1 MNERRQRHEGHHMP
15 SAFRTASSTI
25 PAAAFVA
32 ALAAQPAVAQSPA
45 DYYKGK
51 NLSIVIGYSAGGGYD
66 LYARVLGRHIAK
78 HIPGNPAIVPQNMP
92 GAGSLKALEYV
103 NKVAPKDGLTIGTF
117 GRTLPLA
124 PLIEGAK
131 FDASKLEWV
140 GSITDDTSTCVAWH
154 TSPVKKWEDL
164 KTKKFT
170 VGGLGKGS
178 DPEIFAKVLI
188 NLFKLDNVKL
198 VSGYRGTNDVAL
210 AVERGELDGLC
221 GYSYSAIKSSRK
233 AWLAD
238 KKINILSQAALQKDP
253 ELPADVPLLLD
264 LLTDAK
270 DKQALT
276 LIIAA
281 QAMARPF
288 AMPPGTPKDRV
299 EAMRAAF
306 MATMKDA
313 EFVAEA
319 KKTGLDINPMPGD
332 KMAELMAKAFA
343 TPPEIVALARRATG
357 N

>member
-1 MNERRQRHEGHHMP
+1 MP
-15 SAFRTASSTI
+15 SAIRIASSAI

-32 ALAAQPAVAQSPA
+32 AVAAQPAVAETPA
-45 DYYKGK
+45 EFYKGK
-51 NLSIVIGYSAGGGYD
+51 NVSIVIGYSAGGGYD
-66 LYARVLGRHIAK
+66 LYARVLGRHIAR
-78 HIPGNPAIVPQNMP
+78 HIPGNPSIVPQNMP

-103 NKVAPKDGLTIGTF
+103 NKVAPKDGLTMGTF

-164 KTKKFT
+164 KTKRFT

-178 DPEIFAKVLI
+178 DPELFAKVLI

-233 AWLAD
+233 AWLTD
-238 KKINILSQAALQKDP
+238 NKISILSQAALQKDP

-264 LLTDAK
+264 LLTDARE
-270 DKQALT
+270 KQALT

-299 EAMRAAF
+299 AAMRAAF
-306 MATMKDA
+306 MATMKDPG
-313 EFVAEA
+313 FVAEA
-319 KKTGLDINPMPGD
+319 KKTGLDVNPMTGE
-332 KMAELMAKAFA
+332 KMDELVTKAYA
-343 TPPEIVALARRATG
+343 TPPDIVALARRATG